1 MRRACLLGVVAGLA
15 VLGCTPEPGAGPVRE
30 TPSPLV
36 SAAPAPSASPSETT
50 EPVQQLLLFV
60 KESEDDPWRTS
71 MAAQMLG
78 PAPSASGEP
87 SIW

>member
-36 SAAPAPSASPSETT
+36 SAAPAPSASPSETA
-50 EPVQQLLLFV
+50 EPEPPSRPVRFDAGRATADVRHLAG
-60 KESEDDPWRTS
+60 RI
-71 MAAQMLG
+71 G
-78 PAPSASGEP
+78 PRRMGRLVA
-87 SIW
+87 